1 MLKVIY
7 FEQRR
12 LDEVFF
18 MCGFS
23 MVAALKGCFSGFLE
37 SNGITRLVVFGVF
50 KIDQLYVGLS

>member
-1 MLKVIY
+1 
-7 FEQRR
+7 
-12 LDEVFF
+12 